1 MLDLHRLRLLRE
13 FAERGT
19 IAATAAALGYT
30 PSAVSQQLA
39 ALEREA
45 GMALLDR
52 TARSAELT
60 DAGRRLASHA
70 ERILAQVEE
79 AEADLIA
86 AAQEP
91 SGRVSL
97 AAFPTAAAAFAPALA
112 RSLRA
117 HPGLTLLLRQTQRE
131 EGLRQVSSAEVDVA
145 LVDDWSGGLA
155 GPVNT
160 ESALLR
166 FYPLV
171 RDPLVLVVPR
181 GHRLG
186 GPGDPVD
193 LRHRREPSRWMAA
206 PSGEPSRRAVD
217 LLLAGVGGA
226 PPVPWEFE
234 GLGTIL
240 SLVAR
245 GIGIAAVPRLAL
257 AAGEARVVVR
267 ELPDGSPS
275 REVYAV
281 ARAASVRRPSV
292 AVILTALHDG
302 AAHLPGRSA
311 LPRVTP
317 GCRLPRPPGGDWLRG
332 LARGARSRG
341 QLMQRG
347 PPRPRPSSLPRT
359 VITSMPFSRR

>member
-1 MLDLHRLRLLRE
+1 MLDLHRLRLLKE
-13 FAERGT
+13 FAARGT
-19 IAATAAALGYT
+19 IAATAAAMGYT

-60 DAGRRLASHA
+60 DAGLRLAAHA

-79 AEADLIA
+79 AEADLSA
-86 AAQEP
+86 AAREP
-91 SGRVSL
+91 SGRVSV

-117 HPGLTLLLRQTQRE
+117 HPGLTLLLRQTQRA

-145 LVDDWSGGLA
+145 LVDDWSGGLG
-155 GPVNT
+155 GP

-171 RDPLVLVVPR
+171 RDPLVLA
-181 GHRLG
+181 G
-186 GPGDPVD
+186 G
-193 LRHRREPSRWMAA
+193 
-206 PSGEPSRRAVD
+206 
-217 LLLAGVGGA
+217 GGA

-240 SLVAR
+240 SLVAK

-257 AAGEARVVVR
+257 AAGDARVAVR
-267 ELPDGSPS
+267 ELPEGSPA

-292 AVILTALHDG
+292 AVILTVLHDG
-302 AAHLPGRSA
+302 VEHLPGR
-311 LPRVTP
+311 
-317 GCRLPRPPGGDWLRG
+317 GG
-332 LARGARSRG
+332 RSR
-341 QLMQRG
+341 LV
-347 PPRPRPSSLPRT
+347 L
-359 VITSMPFSRR
+359 

>member
-1 MLDLHRLRLLRE
+1 MLDLHRLRLLKE

-45 GMALLDR
+45 GTALLDR

-60 DAGRRLASHA
+60 DAGLRLTAHA

-79 AEADLIA
+79 AEADLSVQA
-86 AAQEP
+86 REP
-91 SGRVSL
+91 SGRVSV

-117 HPGLTLLLRQTQRE
+117 HPGLTLLLRQTQRA

-145 LVDDWSGGLA
+145 LIDDWSGGLA
-155 GPVNT
+155 GT
-160 ESALLR
+160 ESPLLR

-181 GHRLG
+181 GHRLAN
-186 GPGDPVD
+186 PAEPVD
-193 LRHRREPSRWMAA
+193 LRQLRETSRWMAA
-206 PSGEPSRRAVD
+206 PAGEPSRQAVD

-257 AAGEARVVVR
+257 AAGDARVAVR
-267 ELPDGSPS
+267 ELPEGSPA

-302 AAHLPGRSA
+302 AEHLPGR
-311 LPRVTP
+311 
-317 GCRLPRPPGGDWLRG
+317 GG
-332 LARGARSRG
+332 RSR
-341 QLMQRG
+341 
-347 PPRPRPSSLPRT
+347 PVP
-359 VITSMPFSRR
+359 